1 MVTVMYLGKDN
12 VLMCHSKRW
21 VIQKLSSLDRKT
33 VFFQRHIG
41 VIISVLDVD
50 PEGTASDLALS
61 DVC

>member
-21 VIQKLSSLDRKT
+21 VMQKLSSLDGT